1 MLQPL
6 YNQYNF
12 SFFPLFGI
20 LFIYPHVFCTL
31 RKYFLERSVDI
42 ILKAS
47 IPKLREK
54 LLEALQAVLPIVAIV
69 LVLCFSIA
77 PVSPSILLCFLL
89 GAAMIIVGIMFF
101 TLGAEMS
108 MSPMGERVGAMLTKS
123 RSVLLII
130 GVGFLLGFLI
140 TISEPDLQVLA
151 NQVPSIPNMTLI
163 LSVAAGVGLFL
174 VVAFLRML
182 VGIALPKL
190 LVVFYGLI
198 FVLAAFVPKEFLSV
212 AFDSGGVTTGPITVP
227 FIMALGV
234 GVAAIRSDRH
244 AADDSFGLVALCSIG
259 PILAVLILGIAFQA
273 SDSTYVPPILPN
285 VSDSVE
291 LWQLFHQGLPTYIK
305 EIATSLLPIIAM
317 FGVFQLAALKLDRRT
332 LGRIGVGLA
341 YTYLGLVLFLAG
353 ANIGFMPAGNYLG
366 QVLAGQSFRWL
377 LVPIGMLIGY
387 FIVKAEPAVYVLNKQ
402 VEEVTDG
409 AISASTMGAALSAG
423 VSLSVGLAMVR
434 VLTGISI
441 LWFLIPGY
449 AFAIGISF
457 VVPKLYTA
465 IAFDAGGVA
474 SGPMTATFL
483 LPLAQGACVAVG
495 GNIVTDAFGVVAMV
509 AMTPLITVQLM
520 GLMAQLKQ
528 RRARQAQPVSAA
540 ALAFADLPDDAIIEL

>member
-1 MLQPL
+1 MDD
-6 YNQYNF
+6 
-12 SFFPLFGI
+12 I
-20 LFIYPHVFCTL
+20 LRGSL
-31 RKYFLERSVDI
+31 
-42 ILKAS
+42 
-47 IPKLREK
+47 PKLREK
-54 LLEALQAVLPIVAIV
+54 LLESLQAVLPIVAIV

-108 MSPMGERVGAMLTKS
+108 MSPMGERVGAVLTKS
-123 RSVLLII
+123 RSVPLII
-130 GVGFLLGFLI
+130 GVGFVLGFLI

-163 LSVAAGVGLFL
+163 LSVAAGVGFFL

-182 VGIALPKL
+182 LSIALPKL
-190 LVVFYGLI
+190 LVVFYALI
-198 FVLAAFVPKEFLSV
+198 FVLAAFVPKEFLAV

-244 AADDSFGLVALCSIG
+244 AADDSFGLVALCSVG
-259 PILAVLILGIAFQA
+259 PILAVLLLGILFQA
-273 SDSTYVPPILPN
+273 SDSTYIPPVLPD
-285 VSDSVE
+285 VGDSVE
-291 LWQLFHQGLPTYIK
+291 LWQLFHVSLPTYLK
-305 EIATSLLPIIAM
+305 EIATSLLPIVLM
-317 FGVFQLAALKLDRRT
+317 FGIFQLVALKLDRRS
-332 LGRIGVGLA
+332 LGRIVVGLL
-341 YTYLGLVLFLAG
+341 YTYIGLVLFLTG
-353 ANIGFMPAGNYLG
+353 ANVGFMPAGNYLG
-366 QVLAGQSFRWL
+366 QVLAGRSFRWV

-402 VEEVTDG
+402 VEEITDG
-409 AISASTMGAALSAG
+409 AISAGTMGAALSAG

-449 AFAIGISF
+449 TFAIGISF

-483 LPLAQGACVAVG
+483 LPLAQGACVAAG

-520 GLMAQLKQ
+520 GLMAQFKQ
-528 RRARQAQPVSAA
+528 RRARNAQPVPAA